1 MAKKTSQKRQPGARS
16 TKRAAPKPSAGAGR
30 IRKQPQRDE
39 RGPLGWLAPDLES
52 AYSRLVVRGQET
64 GAEASPASSASAK
77 GRTGAPTFARVDRTV
92 WRELLTEFK
101 KRKAAAAQARMAAPA
116 PVVPGGRNWLPLG
129 PTLVLNGQTVGNQPV
144 AGRVSGLAVAVGGQ
158 TVYAASA
165 NGGVFRSDDGGTSW
179 RALMDGFD
187 TDPQNFASASVICGA
202 VAIDLADP
210 NRVYLGTGEGDTDFV
225 FRQNLRV
232 VEALPAY
239 RGIGPLVTDDGGTTW
254 TLEASNPDLAGES
267 FFALAVDPGNRENV
281 VAATTNGLY
290 RRAPAAGGTFRW
302 ISLRPG
308 IHSSVAVASA
318 GATTRF
324 VAAEWGKTV
333 VHSTDGGQTWAPA
346 GTGFPTSGWGRV
358 AVAMPSND
366 TSVIYA
372 FAAAAAGGVLGLFRL
387 DATGGWR
394 KVAGVPNVL
403 FGKQGDYDL
412 TVAIAPGN
420 PNIVYIGGDRTDSY
434 PFAGNIQR
442 LVIVAAAGGYKVK
455 TATSIGTHAHADI
468 HTLVHTPND
477 PTELWCGCDGGVFLN
492 RDPTGTGE
500 FASQNAG
507 LACLCT
513 NFFAQH
519 PTDPNLLLTGLQDN
533 GTARTTAGPVWSHVQ
548 DGDGGYCAINWADP
562 KRVLVYM
569 NGYVFRS
576 EDGGATFAADPVLSP
591 GGQTMTLPVITP
603 PYHPASP
610 ADADMVA
617 VGAGQQVFLS
627 LDFGTTWPAKQRIL
641 LPGSPGSIF
650 ALAFASPARLFI
662 ATTNGAVFRAD
673 RSGSTWPVARLDTA
687 PGGQLGMT
695 GLITDIAVDW
705 ADETLS
711 SVYVSFGGQSD
722 DRRRVWWFDGTKW
735 QPRSGPDAGQNLLN
749 AEHNAIVVDPAAPD
763 NVYTGADIGVWHS
776 ADRGLTWG
784 PLENGL
790 PDSPVY
796 DLLIH
801 PTQRL
806 LRAATHGRGIYELAL
821 A

>member
-1 MAKKTSQKRQPGARS
+1 MH
-16 TKRAAPKPSAGAGR
+16 
-30 IRKQPQRDE
+30 KQPQRDE

-64 GAEASPASSASAK
+64 GAEALPANGVRAK
-77 GRTGAPTFARVDRTV
+77 SRIEAPTFARVDRTV

-144 AGRVSGLAVAVGGQ
+144 AGRVSGLAVTVGGQ

-202 VAIDLADP
+202 IAIDLADP

-225 FRQNLRV
+225 FRQNWRV
-232 VEALPAY
+232 IEALPAY

-267 FFALAVDPGNRENV
+267 FFALAVDPGNRDNV

-290 RRAPAAGGTFRW
+290 RRVLGAGGKFQWVSR
-302 ISLRPG
+302 RPG
-308 IHSSVAVASA
+308 IHTSVAVASS

-324 VAAEWGKTV
+324 VGAEWGKAV

-346 GTGFPTSGWGRV
+346 GSGFPTSGFGRV
-358 AVAMPSND
+358 AVAMPSNN
-366 TSVIYA
+366 TSVVYA

-387 DATGGWR
+387 DATGGWK
-394 KVAGVPNVL
+394 KVAGIPNVL

-420 PNIVYIGGDRTDSY
+420 PNIVYIGGDRTNSY
-434 PFAGNIQR
+434 PFSGNIQR
-442 LVIVAAAGGYKVK
+442 LVIQAAAGGYKVK
-455 TATSIGTHAHADI
+455 TATPIGTHAHADI

-519 PTDPNLLLTGLQDN
+519 PTDPSVLLTGLQDN

-562 KRVLVYM
+562 TRVLVYM

-576 EDGGATFAADPVLSP
+576 QDGGATFAPNPVLSP
-591 GGQTMTLPVITP
+591 GGQTMTLPVITT

-610 ADADMVA
+610 ADANIVA
-617 VGAGQQVFLS
+617 VGADQQVFLS
-627 LDFGTTWPAKQRIL
+627 PDFGTTWPASQRIL
-641 LPGSPGSIF
+641 LPGNPGSIF
-650 ALAFASPARLFI
+650 ALAFASSARLFI

-673 RSGSTWPVARLDTA
+673 RSVSTWSVAQLDTA
-687 PGGQLGMT
+687 PGGPLGMT

-705 ADETLS
+705 GDATRS
-711 SVYVSFGGQSD
+711 SVYVSFGGQSN
-722 DRRRVWWFDGTKW
+722 DRRRVWRFDGTKW
-735 QPRSGPDAGQNLLN
+735 QPRSGPDASQNLLN

-776 ADRGLTWG
+776 ADRGLTWE

-821 A
+821 T